1 MTFGDVFNTL
11 TDREGGGGLA
21 VFGGKVSRKKTSSA
35 KRSSTKS
42 TYLSGL

>member
-11 TDREGGGGLA
+11 TDREGGGLA

-42 TYLSGL
+42 TY